1 MSNSII
7 TTLCI
12 NRNRCNKTGGKMS
25 VQNPEVKNYPITFGA
40 VYPEKMSRLTT
51 FFRLIMVIP
60 QVVVLYFLQ
69 IAAGVI
75 AVIAWFAILF
85 TGKYP
90 KGMYDFFVGYMRWS
104 TRVNGYM
111 YLLTDIYPPFS
122 LD

>member
-1 MSNSII
+1 
-7 TTLCI
+7 
-12 NRNRCNKTGGKMS
+12 MS